1 VVLEA
6 DGQPD
11 LVQRYVS
18 YWLCIEALE
27 LGENA
32 NIKPLKRKVAQVLDV
47 QMHVVSEAVGRMYGV
62 RSGLVH
68 GSIREVSQDAVGR
81 VNALASALLEFRM
94 LGAVSHRRLEALKGA
109 VQFGA

>member
-1 VVLEA
+1 
-6 DGQPD
+6 
-11 LVQRYVS
+11 
-18 YWLCIEALE
+18 LE